1 MFISFRKQL
10 TRTTVR
16 LYNINI
22 RKKENKMQEKLK
34 VKWVILIYVVLV
46 AVAYTATLRIEKLE
60 SLEDTKILNQT
71 ISCNIR

>member
-1 MFISFRKQL
+1 
-10 TRTTVR
+10 
-16 LYNINI
+16 
-22 RKKENKMQEKLK
+22 MQEKLK